1 MNQAVRDW
9 LLDPED
15 PSVRYRTLVELLDR
29 PHDDAEVVEC
39 KKEIPESEPVKK
51 LFSKMHPDGYWLH
64 KKRGTNEV
72 IGDGVEY
79 GDYRTTHYC
88 LSYLAELGMDR
99 TDPRVSKAAER
110 YLGLQKSD
118 GDFLRH
124 FSCLTGYNI
133 RTFTMLGYGDDER
146 VEKSINLM
154 LDTERPDGGYLCD
167 MHEGKYKTRPVK
179 SCIRGSVKMLLAF
192 SHHPKTWRHERVE
205 RLVGYF
211 LNRDGIYRTNNLDE
225 LVNRD
230 MNSVSFPITWRAN
243 VYETLLSLGRMGHG
257 SDGRLDRAWGVLD
270 GKRDS
275 EGRYVLDWT
284 PSQSIWKIGKRGE
297 PNKWVTFY
305 SYLAHKN
312 R

>member
-1 MNQAVRDW
+1 M
-9 LLDPED
+9 LDPEN

-29 PHDDAEVVEC
+29 PRDDVEVIEC
-39 KKEIPESEPVKK
+39 KNEIPESEPVKK

-64 KKRGTNEV
+64 RKRGTNKT

-146 VEKSINLM
+146 VEKSIDLM
-154 LDTERPDGGYLCD
+154 LDTDRPDGGYLCD

-179 SCIRGSVKMLLAF
+179 SCVRGSVKMLLAF
-192 SHHPKTWRHERVE
+192 SHHPNTWKHERVE

-211 LNRDGIYRTNNLDE
+211 LNRDGIYRTTNLDE
-225 LVNRD
+225 VVNRD

-243 VYETLLSLGRMGHG
+243 VYEILLSLGRMGHG
-257 SDGRLDRAWGVLD
+257 SDERLDRAWGVLD
-270 GKRDS
+270 GKRDG